1 MEPQM
6 DAKTIAQLLLN
17 AHASGSRVQID
28 PVSDLTLAY
37 AVQDALLRE
46 IGPVAGWK
54 VGAKGLGQEP
64 ICAPLPARGLLPSG
78 VTLDDGYPLRGMEA
92 ELAFRLGRDFDVGDR
107 LPENAEMMEALDA
120 MLPAIEVVES
130 RLADYPRSSKLTQ
143 LADLQ
148 SHGALIVGAAIPL
161 SQPATDLLRIEA
173 RLSFDEVEV
182 AHTTGGNPAGDI
194 WPVLA
199 WLARHCSL
207 RGTPLL
213 KGQIITT
220 GSCTG
225 MLFADAALKVK
236 ADINGLGVVE
246 LRFEPRLC

>member
-1 MEPQM
+1 M
-6 DAKTIAQLLLN
+6 DANTIAQLLLN
-17 AHASGSRVQID
+17 ARAEGKRATVD
-28 PVSDLTLAY
+28 PVLDQAQAY

-46 IGPVAGWK
+46 LGPVAAWK
-54 VGAKGLGQEP
+54 VGAKGPRQEP
-64 ICAPLPARGLLPSG
+64 ICAPLPARGVLSSG
-78 VTLDDGYPLRGMEA
+78 VRLSGAYPLRGMEV

-107 LPENAEMMEALDA
+107 LPEQAEIIDALEA

-130 RLADYPRSSKLTQ
+130 RLADYPHSSKLTQ

-148 SHGALIVGAAIPL
+148 SHGALVVGAAMPL
-161 SQPATDLLRIEA
+161 SAAVTDLLRTEA
-173 RLSFDEVEV
+173 RLSFDGVEV
-182 AHTTGGNPAGDI
+182 ARTVGGNPAGDV

-207 RGTPLL
+207 RGMPLR

-225 MLFADAALKVK
+225 MLFADAALKVN
-236 ADINGLGVVE
+236 AEIDGLGAVE
-246 LRFEPRLC
+246 LGFGQRLR

>member
-1 MEPQM
+1 M
-6 DAKTIAQLLLN
+6 DANTIAIVQLLLN
-17 AHASGSRVQID
+17 ARAQGKRVQID
-28 PVSDLTLAY
+28 PVSDQTLAY

-46 IGPVAGWK
+46 LGPVAGWK
-54 VGAKGLGQEP
+54 VGAKGPHQEP

-78 VTLDDGYPLRGMEA
+78 VTLGEGYPLRGMEV

-107 LPENAEMMEALDA
+107 LPEKAEIIDALDA

-130 RLADYPRSSKLTQ
+130 RLADYPQSSKLTQ
-143 LADLQ
+143 LGDLQ
-148 SHGALIVGAAIPL
+148 SHGALIVGMAIPL
-161 SQPATDLLRIEA
+161 SEPMTDLSRIEA
-173 RLSFDEVEV
+173 SLSFDGVEV
-182 AHTTGGNPAGDI
+182 ARTTGGNPEGDV

-207 RGTPLL
+207 RGMPLR

-236 ADINGLGVVE
+236 AEINGLGAVE
-246 LRFEPRLC
+246 LSFGQRLR